1 MGVAATLEPGREQ
14 RALATLAL
22 CFLTAMIE
30 GVDLQSMG
38 IAAPALGPE
47 FHLTRQQLGVV
58 TAASPLGLFF
68 GAFVGGRGA
77 DFWGR
82 KTALLLA
89 MTVFGAFQ
97 LSTAWAAGYWSLVV
111 MRFLCGLGLGGAM
124 PNLIAL
130 TAEASGGRNDILNVV
145 VTIAGMPTGG
155 TVASLIG
162 FLAGLQGDWRIVFY
176 VGGIAPLLL
185 APVMVF
191 ALPESRMFREAR
203 AAAAQS
209 GERPALWS
217 ALFAG
222 KRAPATLLLWVALF
236 FTAFMTY
243 VLLNWLPVL
252 MGVRGFSK
260 TEALLIQ
267 ILFNVGAAAGSVLLG
282 WRMQRRPTRGF
293 LLACY
298 GGLAASLLVIALLG
312 KDLALVA
319 AIAATV
325 GAFLLGAQFILYGL
339 TPAYYSVTTR
349 GTGSGAAVAASR
361 LGSAVGPYAVGV
373 LLGSGASE
381 TRVLEAL
388 LPITAIAAAAA
399 AGLLFLRRPS
409 NLGAADS

>member
-1 MGVAATLEPGREQ
+1 MSVAATLEPSREQ
-14 RALATLAL
+14 QAFATLAL
-22 CFLTAMIE
+22 CFLTAVIE
-30 GVDLQSMG
+30 GIDLQSMG

-47 FHLTRQQLGVV
+47 FHLTREQLGVV

-68 GAFVGGRGA
+68 GAFLGGRGA
-77 DFWGR
+77 DLWGR
-82 KTALLLA
+82 KRALLLA
-89 MTVFGAFQ
+89 VAVFGAFQ
-97 LSTAWAAGYWSLVV
+97 LGTAWATGYWSLVA
-111 MRFLCGLGLGGAM
+111 MRLLCGLGLGGAM

-145 VTIAGMPTGG
+145 ITIAGMPTGG
-155 TVASLIG
+155 TLASIIG
-162 FLAGLQGDWRIVFY
+162 YLAGAHGDWRIVFY

-185 APVMVF
+185 APIMAV
-191 ALPESRMFREAR
+191 ALPESRVFREAR
-203 AAAAQS
+203 AAAART
-209 GERPALWS
+209 GERPAIVS
-217 ALFAG
+217 ALFG
-222 KRAPATLLLWVALF
+222 GTRKSATLLLWVALF

-252 MGVRGFSK
+252 MGARGFSK

-282 WRMQRRPTRGF
+282 WRMQLRPTRGF

-298 GGLAASLLVIALLG
+298 LGLGASLLVIAQLG
-312 KDLALVA
+312 KQLALVA
-319 AIAATV
+319 AVAAAV

-339 TPAYYSVTTR
+339 TPAYYSITTR

-361 LGSAVGPYAVGV
+361 LGSAVGPYAAGV
-373 LLGSGASE
+373 LLGAGASD

-399 AGLLFLRRPS
+399 VCLLFLRRPAS
-409 NLGAADS
+409 DGAAG